1 MIFSSNMIYSQQFS
15 RRKKREIPKPSMVP
29 IMLLSAV
36 LLICTLFIMQPIK
49 TGINIDL
56 PKVNTDLFEIYDD
69 FQYANVQIRKDGLIF
84 INGRPIAVKD
94 IENMLRNVMQ
104 LGNDARIF
112 IHADKSISYGD
123 IAAVLNYIND
133 LGYSD
138 IALVGKYS
146 QDK

>member
-1 MIFSSNMIYSQQFS
+1 MIYSQQFS
-15 RRKKREIPKPSMVP
+15 RRKEREIPKPSIVP

-94 IENMLRNVMQ
+94 IENMLKNVLQ
-104 LGNDARIF
+104 ISNDARIF
-112 IHADKSISYGD
+112 VHADKSISYGD
-123 IAAVLNYIND
+123 IAVLLNYLNN

-138 IALVGKYS
+138 IALVGKYNHN
-146 QDK
+146 K

>member
-15 RRKKREIPKPSMVP
+15 RRKEREIPKPSIVP

-84 INGRPIAVKD
+84 INGRPVAAKD

>member
-1 MIFSSNMIYSQQFS
+1 
-15 RRKKREIPKPSMVP
+15 
-29 IMLLSAV
+29 MLLSAV

-94 IENMLRNVMQ
+94 IENMLKNVLQ
-104 LGNDARIF
+104 ISNDARIF
-112 IHADKSISYGD
+112 VHADKSISYGD
-123 IAAVLNYIND
+123 IAVLLNYLNN

-138 IALVGKYS
+138 IALVGKYNHN
-146 QDK
+146 K